1 MTQQN
6 TSILTYSM
14 KKRQEDT
21 INQERGRLFGFIK
34 SRVSNLED
42 AEDILQDVLEQF
54 VDSNEIQSIEKA
66 SSWLFRVAGNKII
79 DLYRY
84 RKVRSNQVTLSEQDD
99 DDDTPLML
107 KDLLPDLGQT
117 PEDKYFQ
124 EILSEEIMSAV
135 DQLPDLQRQVFI
147 LHELEDYSFKEI
159 EKKLNIPMNTLLSR
173 KRYAVLTLRKK
184 LEEIYKEI

>member
-14 KKRQEDT
+14 KKRQEET
-21 INQERGRLFGFIK
+21 INQERGKLLGFIR

-54 VDSNEIQSIEKA
+54 VDSSEIQSIEKA
-66 SSWLFRVAGNKII
+66 SSWLFKVAANKII

-84 RKVRSNQVTLSEQDD
+84 RKVRSNQVTLNEEEDD
-99 DDDTPLML
+99 ENAPLML
-107 KDLLPDLGQT
+107 KDILPDLGQT
-117 PEDKYFQ
+117 PEEKYFQ
-124 EILSEEIMSAV
+124 EILSEEIMTAV
-135 DQLPDLQRQVFI
+135 DQLPELHREVFI
-147 LHELEDYSFKEI
+147 LHELEDYSFKQI
-159 EKKLNIPMNTLLSR
+159 EEKLNIPINTLISR
-173 KRYAVLTLRKK
+173 KRYAVLALRKK

>member
-6 TSILTYSM
+6 ASILTYSM
-14 KKRQEDT
+14 KKRQEET
-21 INQERGRLFGFIK
+21 INKERGRLLGYIR

-54 VDSNEIQSIEKA
+54 VDKGEIMSIEKA

-84 RKVRSNQVTLSEQDD
+84 RQVRSNQVALNEDD
-99 DDDTPLML
+99 GDEDAPLML
-107 KDLLPDLGQT
+107 KDILPDLGQT

-124 EILSEEIMSAV
+124 EILSDEIMTAV
-135 DQLPDLQRQVFI
+135 DQLPELQREVFI
-147 LHELEDYSFKEI
+147 MHELDDYSFKEI
-159 EKKLNIPMNTLLSR
+159 EEKLNIPINTLISR
-173 KRYAVLTLRKK
+173 KRYAVLALRKK

>member
-1 MTQQN
+1 MAEQN

-21 INQERGRLFGFIK
+21 INQERGKLLGFIR
-34 SRVSNLED
+34 SRVNNLED

-54 VDSNEIQSIEKA
+54 VDSSDIKSIEKA

-84 RKVRSNQVTLSEQDD
+84 RKVRSNQVALNDD
-99 DDDTPLML
+99 DENAPLTL
-107 KDLLPDLGQT
+107 KEILPDLGQT
-117 PEDKYFQ
+117 PEERYFQ
-124 EILSEEIMSAV
+124 ELLWEEIMRAV
-135 DQLPDLQRQVFI
+135 DQLPQLQREVFI

-159 EKKLNIPMNTLLSR
+159 ELKLKISVNTLISR